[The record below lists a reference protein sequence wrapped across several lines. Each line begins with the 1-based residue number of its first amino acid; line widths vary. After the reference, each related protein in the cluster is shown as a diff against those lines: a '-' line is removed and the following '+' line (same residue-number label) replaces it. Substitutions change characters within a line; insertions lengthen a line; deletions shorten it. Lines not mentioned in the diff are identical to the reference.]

1 MDLSDERFHRKTIP
15 WTQLESEGYEP
26 RKVMK
31 EAQVQRF
38 WILARK
44 AEHRLNHVTLKRQRE
59 EEGKQ

>member
-1 MDLSDERFHRKTIP
+1 MDLSDERFHRKNIP

-31 EAQVQRF
+31 EAQVQRY

-44 AEHRLNHVTLKRQRE
+44 AEHRFNHVTLKRQRE